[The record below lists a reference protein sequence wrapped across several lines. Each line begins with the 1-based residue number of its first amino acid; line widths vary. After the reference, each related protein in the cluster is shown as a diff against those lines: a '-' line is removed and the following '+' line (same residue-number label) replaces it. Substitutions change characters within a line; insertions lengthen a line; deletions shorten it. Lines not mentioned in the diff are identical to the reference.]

1 MKSLK
6 EKIQLVVDIYKSGD
20 LLEAEQACKEL
31 INENSKVAFLYNL
44 LGLILVGQ
52 KKFDQAIKYYE
63 QGLKIDPTF
72 AIIYN
77 NLGLLFFDQQTDE
90 SIKKAENYYKK
101 SISVDKKI
109 PEPYINLGSLYNSLF
124 RYEES
129 INCYKEAIHIN
140 SKSSTAHYNLGIVYI
155 TLGRY
160 NEAKLQ
166 LPRP

>member
-6 EKIQLVVDIYKSGD
+6 EQIQSVVNIYKSEN
-20 LLEAEQACKEL
+20 LLEAEHACKEL
-31 INENSKVAFLYNL
+31 INENCKVAFLYNL

-63 QGLKIDPTF
+63 QGLKIDPSF

-77 NLGLLFFDQQTDE
+77 NLGLLFFEQQTEE
-90 SIKKAENYYKK
+90 SIKKAENYYKQ

-109 PEPYINLGSLYNSLF
+109 PEPYINLGSLYNSLY

-129 INCYKEAIHIN
+129 IDCYKEAIHIN
-140 SKSSTAHYNLGIVYI
+140 SKISHTHYNL
-155 TLGRY
+155 
-160 NEAKLQ
+160 
-166 LPRP
+166 

>member
-63 QGLKIDPTF
+63 LGLKIDPTF
-72 AIIYN
+72 SIIYN
-77 NLGLLFFDQQTDE
+77 NLGLLFFEQQTDE

-101 SISVDKKI
+101 SISIDKKYQNRTLI
-109 PEPYINLGSLYNSLF
+109 W
-124 RYEES
+124 
-129 INCYKEAIHIN
+129 A
-140 SKSSTAHYNLGIVYI
+140 VYI
-155 TLGRY
+155 THYLGMKNPLIVIKKQY
-160 NEAKLQ
+160 I
-166 LPRP
+166 

>member
-6 EKIQLVVDIYKSGD
+6 EKIQSVVDIYKSGN
-20 LLEAEQACKEL
+20 LSEAEHSCKKL

-63 QGLKIDPTF
+63 LGVKIDPTF

-77 NLGLLFFDQQTDE
+77 NLGLLFFDKQTDE

-101 SISVDKKI
+101 SISVNKEI

-124 RYEES
+124 RYDES
-129 INCYKEAIHIN
+129 INCYNEAIRIN
-140 SKSSTAHYNLGIVYI
+140 SKFSPAHYNLGIVYI
-155 TLGRY
+155 TLG
-160 NEAKLQ
+160 K
-166 LPRP
+166 